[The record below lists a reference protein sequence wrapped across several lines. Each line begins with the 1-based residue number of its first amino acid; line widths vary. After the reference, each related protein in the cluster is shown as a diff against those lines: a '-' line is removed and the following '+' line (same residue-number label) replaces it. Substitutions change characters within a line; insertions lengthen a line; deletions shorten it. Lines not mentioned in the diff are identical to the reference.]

1 MLNIFY
7 GRENIDKEKFIFE
20 QLGKRA
26 LVMVPDQYTLEAEK
40 QAFRHLGVSSLMDI
54 EIISATSLGNN
65 ILKEIGGNR
74 RNFIN
79 KYGRHMLLYKSARE
93 RREDLKVFRG
103 VETKSSFLDAV
114 NNFISEMKQYDCGS
128 DDLKEM
134 SLRFKTDSYTSG
146 KLQDIYILFSEYE
159 KQIKGKYT
167 DSEDYIDL
175 YLEKIKESSLV
186 CGNSIWVYGFDSFA
200 PKTMALLGQLMTYAG
215 DVNLV
220 LTWDDK
226 RSDRDLFELTG
237 MVMENAEKL
246 AKSLGVSHK
255 RFKIPDTYERSDKIK
270 AVRHIERE
278 LYTLPSA
285 KSFHNEGLTLTEA
298 AGIYNEAESAAAYV
312 LHLVRDKGL
321 RYRDIRLVC
330 NDLEGRGAI
339 IQKVFEEYGIELF
352 SDTKRDIMANPVV
365 KHILSLIDVVIEN
378 YRSDKVL
385 AMLKSGFGDLK
396 YDEVADLENYAIKYK
411 IKGNMWKKPF
421 RRGKEEYGEEG
432 LKHINELR
440 KKALASVIVLEEVF
454 KSQTTGEFIESFY
467 NYLCTELKLRDRIL
481 DFIAKQEQKNFF
493 ELAEETAH
501 IWESIADI
509 LNQMYE
515 IMGEESFDAEMF
527 RDIFVTGLGQVE
539 IGLLPPT
546 EDGLVLGNIQRSRS
560 GRIKA
565 LVVIGANEGILPQE
579 KPTQGLFSAE
589 ERELFRN
596 DGKELCKVDS
606 IRFMEERLA
615 IYRTLSSPSEY
626 MWISYSLTDE
636 AGGQIRPSRIF
647 LKIKELFP
655 EAEVSRDLINGDDD
669 GLLINS
675 MLSGRR
681 HISRKILAA
690 GEGEGV
696 EHRWKSAIGWL
707 QQNHPEDIGEIRNSI
722 AFTNRQEALGR
733 EASSALF
740 NKNPYKALS
749 LSPSRVER
757 YARCPFSHLV
767 SYGFRPEERRVFEA
781 APREIGDIYHR
792 CLMALTEKLTEDGV
806 PVTSSKS
813 HWMTLTKEECCEMV
827 EKEIEQITVLY
838 REGLFNSGNL
848 EEYRQK
854 RIVKIC
860 SQVCWTVVE
869 QVRAGKIDRIEPE
882 ISFGRNGKLPPL
894 EVDIDGEKVYIEGII
909 DRVDFLQ
916 NGRIKIVDYK
926 TGRETFD
933 VKEAAAGY
941 RLQLMTYLE
950 AACGEKGK
958 PAGVFYFKIK
968 EPSVDFSGREV
979 DEETLQ
985 KEVRKSFKL
994 DGIMVEEPEVIE
1006 DIVGNFEGY
1015 SEIVPIRATADGIR
1029 NTGKNGL
1036 MAEEEFAEL
1045 QSAAAD
1051 RIRQACIDLAK
1062 GKIDIHPMKTEE
1074 TSACA
1079 FCRYKGICRFDT
1091 VFEGCS
1097 FNII

>member
-20 QLGKRA
+20 NLKERT
-26 LVMVPDQYTLEAEK
+26 LIMVPDQYTLEAEK
-40 QAFRHLGVSSLMDI
+40 QAFRHLGVSALMDV
-54 EIISATSLGNN
+54 EIVSAASLGKN
-65 ILKEIGGNR
+65 ILNELGGSR
-74 RNFIN
+74 RSFIN
-79 KYGRHMLLYKSARE
+79 KYGRHMLLYKSAAE
-93 RREDLKVFRG
+93 RREDLQVFRG
-103 VETKSSFLDAV
+103 METKSSFLDVV
-114 NNFISEMKQYDCGS
+114 NNFISEMKQYDCGAE
-128 DDLKEM
+128 DLKDM
-134 SLRFKTDSYTSG
+134 SQRFDAVSYTAG
-146 KLQDIYILFSEYE
+146 KLRDIYVLFSEYE
-159 KQIKGKYT
+159 KKIKGKYT
-167 DSEDYIDL
+167 DSEDYVDL
-175 YLEKIKESSLV
+175 YLEKIKDSKLIRGS
-186 CGNSIWVYGFDSFA
+186 SIWVYGFDSFA
-200 PKTMALLGQLMTYAG
+200 PKTMALLGQLMVYTD

-237 MVMENAEKL
+237 IVMANAEKL
-246 AKSLGVSHK
+246 ADSFNIPHK
-255 RFKIPDTYERSDKIK
+255 RYKIPDTYEFKDKAK

-285 KSFHNEGLTLTEA
+285 KSFHHEGLTLTEA
-298 AGIYNEAESAAAYV
+298 AGIYNEAESAASYV

-321 RYRDIRLVC
+321 RYKDIRLVC
-330 NDLEGRGAI
+330 NDLESRGAI

-352 SDTKRDIMANPVV
+352 SDTKRDIMANPIV
-365 KHILSLIDVVIEN
+365 KYVISLIDAVIEN
-378 YRSDKVL
+378 YRSDKVF
-385 AMLKSGFGDLK
+385 AMLKSGFGDLTF
-396 YDEVADLENYAIKYK
+396 DEVADLENYVIKYK
-411 IKGNMWKKPF
+411 IKGNMWKKAF

-432 LKHINELR
+432 LKRINEIR
-440 KKALASVIVLEEVF
+440 EKALSPVEPLKELF
-454 KSQTTGEFIESFY
+454 KAQNTGDFIESFY
-467 NYLCTELKLRDRIL
+467 DYLCNELEFRSRIL
-481 DFIAKQEQKNFF
+481 EFIAKQEEKNFF
-493 ELAEETAH
+493 SLADETAH
-501 IWESIADI
+501 IWKSMMDI
-509 LNQMYE
+509 LNQMHE
-515 IMGEESFDAEMF
+515 IMGDEPFDAEMF
-527 RDIFVTGLGQVE
+527 RDIFMTGLSQVE

-565 LVVIGANEGILPQE
+565 LVVIGANEGVLPQE
-579 KPTQGLFSAE
+579 RPTQGLFSAE
-589 ERELFRN
+589 EREMFQE

-615 IYRTLSSPSEY
+615 IYRTFSAPSDY

-636 AGGQIRPSRIF
+636 SGGQIRPSRIF

-655 EAEVSRDLINGDDD
+655 EAETVRDIINSSDDR
-669 GLLINS
+669 LLINS
-675 MLSGRR
+675 MLSGKK
-681 HISRKILAA
+681 HIRRKILEV
-690 GEGEGV
+690 GEGETI
-696 EHRWKSAIGWL
+696 ENSWREALGWIE
-707 QQNHPEDIGEIRNSI
+707 QNNPQDVDEIRRSI

-733 EASSALF
+733 KAATALF
-740 NKNPYKALS
+740 NKDPYKALS

-767 SYGFRPEERRVFEA
+767 SYGLRPEERRVFEA

-792 CLMALTEKLTEDGV
+792 CLMAITRKLTTEGI
-806 PVTSSKS
+806 PVTSPESP
-813 HWMTLTKEECCEMV
+813 WMTVTREECGLMV
-827 EKEIEQITVLY
+827 EDEIKQVSELY
-838 REGLFNSGNL
+838 REGLFNSGSI

-854 RIVKIC
+854 RITQIC

-882 ISFGRNGKLPPL
+882 ISFGRKGKLPPV
-894 EVDIDGEKVYIEGII
+894 EIEIKGQKVYIEGII

-926 TGRETFD
+926 TGNESFD
-933 VKEAAAGY
+933 VEEAEAGY

-968 EPSVDFSGREV
+968 EPSVDFSGREI

-994 DGIMVEEPEVIE
+994 DGIMVDEPDVVENIA
-1006 DIVGNFEGY
+1006 GSFEGY
-1015 SEIVPIRATADGIR
+1015 SEIVPIRATADGVK

-1036 MAEEEFAEL
+1036 MTEDEFAAL
-1045 QSAAAD
+1045 QSAVSD
-1051 RIRQACIDLAK
+1051 RIKQACLDLTD
-1062 GKIDIHPMKTEE
+1062 GKIDIHPMKTKDR
-1074 TSACA
+1074 SACT

-1091 VFEGCS
+1091 IFEGCS